1 MSASHSAVPLRQAS
15 HGMAIPA
22 AAWLDV
28 MGREYLGDFVPAGGG
43 AVRFAVADPSVLDTL
58 VEGLRTRAASSGLEF
73 VPVDLASTRLHMLQN
88 VVFAL
93 AAALPWERLLQ
104 TRLEALV
111 VAAGYQ
117 WPVPGQALSLPVLAE
132 ANGVAAHLLRRDLM
146 QAFTREIWRDNRLTL
161 DFRNAMIALLDARLA
176 GDAAA
181 TQGVMAWLL
190 GTLRGLGPLKHA
202 QIGRRI
208 GRQNARAV
216 LMSLCHWVRRCE
228 DAGTLLLLD
237 IRQLHRERRD
247 VTEGLVYTPAAVM
260 DCYEVL
266 RQLIDD
272 AEHFPGLFVAVL
284 ADDAF
289 LSDDPRRS
297 LGQYTAL
304 QMRVWDDVRPQGGD
318 NPLAPLV
325 RVTA

>member
-1 MSASHSAVPLRQAS
+1 
-15 HGMAIPA
+15 MAIPA
-22 AAWLDV
+22 DAWLEL
-28 MGREYLGDFVPAGGG
+28 MRREYFADFIPAGGG
-43 AVRFAVADPSVLDTL
+43 AVRFAVADADRLGHL
-58 VEGLRTRAASSGLEF
+58 AAGLRAHAAANGLE
-73 VPVDLASTRLHMLQN
+73 VVHLDLANVRLHMLQN
-88 VVFAL
+88 VVFAV
-93 AAALPWERLLQ
+93 AAALPWEQLLQ

-111 VAAGYQ
+111 AGAGYRWPAPGQ
-117 WPVPGQALSLPVLAE
+117 PVPLPTLAE
-132 ANGVAAHLLRRDLM
+132 ANGVAAHLLWRDLT
-146 QAFTREIWRDNRLTL
+146 QALSREVWQDAGLTQ
-161 DFRNAMIALLDARLA
+161 DFRNAMIALLQTRL
-176 GDAAA
+176 GGEDAALA
-181 TQGVMAWLL
+181 EAVMGWLH
-190 GTLRGLGPLKHA
+190 GTLRGIGPLRGA

-216 LMSLCHWVRRCE
+216 LMSLCRWLRAC
-228 DAGTLLLLD
+228 DGTGVLLLLD

-247 VTEGLVYTPAAVM
+247 VTEGFVYSPAAVM

-272 AEHFPGLFVAVL
+272 AEHFPGLFAAVL
-284 ADDAF
+284 ADDAL

-325 RVTA
+325 RIAA